1 MSKFK
6 IPPRD
11 PEAPPPQPPVSIAEF
26 AEGADLVRSQAASAQ
41 EKQVRL
47 NLDIGAGLH
56 RRLKQA
62 ALDGNTNVAA
72 IVRDLL
78 NKNFS

>member
-6 IPPRD
+6 ITPRD
-11 PEAPPPQPPVSIAEF
+11 PQAPQPQLPASIAEF
-26 AEGADLVRSQAASAQ
+26 AQGADLVRSQASAQ

-78 NKNFS
+78 NKKFS